1 MRGASPRND
10 TLLRLVD
17 RARDSLARVR
27 VIEARC
33 RDEAVRF
40 VTFHGGARLAG
51 IALALVAVC
60 AGGWWLLR
68 PPAPALETLVP
79 VVATAGSNQTSGPS
93 PVSVAPGG
101 PDTGGSGA
109 PREVRVHV
117 AGAVK
122 RPGVYSLSADARIID
137 ALRAAGGST
146 QTADLER
153 INLAQS
159 ILDAEQIFVPRRGAS
174 RTATTVAPRHR
185 PRRTRPTAS
194 TPGSVPGVPVV
205 VAPGSS
211 QPSPASSAAPVT
223 PARMVNLN
231 TATTEELDT
240 LPGVGP
246 ATARAIVSYRTRR
259 GPFAKVEDL
268 LNIDGIGP
276 KKLESLRAH
285 VVL

>member
-1 MRGASPRND
+1 MIG
-10 TLLRLVD
+10 
-17 RARDSLARVR
+17 
-27 VIEARC
+27 ARC
-33 RDEAVRF
+33 RDEAARF
-40 VTFHGGARLAG
+40 VAFHGGARLAG
-51 IALALVAVC
+51 IAVVLVAVC

-68 PPAPALETLVP
+68 PPAPALEMLVP
-79 VVATAGSNQTSGPS
+79 VVATVGSNELSGVS
-93 PVSVAPGG
+93 P
-101 PDTGGSGA
+101 GSGA
-109 PREVRVHV
+109 PDGPVTGTTVPPREVRVHV

-122 RPGVYSLSADARIID
+122 RPGVYSLPADARIVD
-137 ALRAAGGST
+137 AVRAAGGST
-146 QTADLER
+146 VSADLER

-159 ILDAEQIFVPRRGAS
+159 VLDAEQIFVPRRGTS

-185 PRRTRPTAS
+185 PRRTSPASS
-194 TPGSVPGVPVV
+194 TPVS
-205 VAPGSS
+205 APGAISPESS
-211 QPSPASSAAPVT
+211 QPSSGSSGAPVG
-223 PARMVNLN
+223 PAGKVNLN

-276 KKLESLRAH
+276 KKLESLKAH